1 MKRNIFIV
9 LAAMMVFGLAIAVYA
24 LNTNTTVETSAAVSC
39 CCCSG
44 DSCPMKGKNAVKA
57 DAATTT
63 ATADKHEG
71 CCCKGDAASCPMMK
85 DGKMA
90 ADGDH
95 SCPMMK
101 AGAEH
106 KMDGKMDD
114 KMEGM
119 DHNKMAANGEHSCP
133 MMKDGKAHD
142 MKDMKSMDPKTH
154 EMHKNMA
161 ASADGKSGCTC
172 ACCAHKATTE
182 K

>member
-1 MKRNIFIV
+1 MKRNIFIA
-9 LAAMMVFGLAIAVYA
+9 LAAMMVFGLAVAVYA
-24 LNTNTTVETSAAVSC
+24 LNTNTSVETSATVSC

-44 DSCPMKGKNAVKA
+44 DSCPMKGKNA
-57 DAATTT
+57 AATTT
-63 ATADKHEG
+63 TAADKHEG
-71 CCCKGDAASCPMMK
+71 CCCKGDGASCPMMK

-106 KMDGKMDD
+106 KMDGKMEG

-119 DHNKMAANGEHSCP
+119 DHSKMAADGDHSCP

-154 EMHKNMA
+154 DMHKNMA
-161 ASADGKSGCTC
+161 ATADGKSGCTC
-172 ACCAHKATTE
+172 ACCAHGKE
-182 K
+182 KKDAPAI

>member
-1 MKRNIFIV
+1 MKRNIFIA
-9 LAAMMVFGLAIAVYA
+9 LAATMVLGLAVAVYA
-24 LNTNTTVETSAAVSC
+24 LNTTSAVDTSAAVSC

-44 DSCPMKGKNAVKA
+44 DSCPMKDKTA
-57 DAATTT
+57 AATTD
-63 ATADKHEG
+63 ATDKHEG

-90 ADGDH
+90 ADGEH

-101 AGAEH
+101 AGADH
-106 KMDGKMDD
+106 KMA
-114 KMEGM
+114 GM
-119 DHNKMAANGEHSCP
+119 DHSKMAANGEHSCP

-161 ASADGKSGCTC
+161 ATADGKSGCSC
-172 ACCAHKATTE
+172 ACCAHGKE
-182 K
+182 KKDAPAI